1 MGDLSVRRLRRLE
14 EHMKLFPGQCM
25 KAGTYASKRFD
36 QLYLSWI
43 QARWDEGD
51 RWVRDV
57 WEKRPT

>member
-1 MGDLSVRRLRRLE
+1 
-14 EHMKLFPGQCM
+14 M